1 MEYLSKL
8 FGVFCAETEQDED
21 AEEIRRRLSETL
33 DKEQRKMLL
42 FYADALYAHC
52 EKSAYRSFVEGFR
65 LAAGIAAELRLD
77 QTQAQE
83 AAE

>member
-1 MEYLSKL
+1 MEYLTIL
-8 FGVFCAETEQDED
+8 YDCFCTPTEQNEK

-77 QTQAQE
+77 QTPAQDT
-83 AAE
+83 AE